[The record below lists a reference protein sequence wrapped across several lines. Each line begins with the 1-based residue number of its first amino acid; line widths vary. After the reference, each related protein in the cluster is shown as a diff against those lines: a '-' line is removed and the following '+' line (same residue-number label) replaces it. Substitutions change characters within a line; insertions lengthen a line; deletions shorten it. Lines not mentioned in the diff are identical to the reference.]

1 LLHFNSFVKDTT
13 HKVIKESVIWLS
25 DIGQFLVDDDL
36 VKRVF
41 LYLKQFF
48 PTKELRLFE
57 FVRQF
62 DDFQIEKL
70 FVGDIKIKCHYFF
83 FHTSSLERKKR
94 SFKSVFKP

>member
-1 LLHFNSFVKDTT
+1 M
-13 HKVIKESVIWLS
+13 KENVIWLS

-41 LYLKQFF
+41 LYLKHFF

-62 DDFQIEKL
+62 NDFQIEKL
-70 FVGDIKIKCHYFF
+70 FVGDIKIKCHYCFF
-83 FHTSSLERKKR
+83 YTSSLERKKKSLKSASKPKVR
-94 SFKSVFKP
+94 VTTVSFSLTMF